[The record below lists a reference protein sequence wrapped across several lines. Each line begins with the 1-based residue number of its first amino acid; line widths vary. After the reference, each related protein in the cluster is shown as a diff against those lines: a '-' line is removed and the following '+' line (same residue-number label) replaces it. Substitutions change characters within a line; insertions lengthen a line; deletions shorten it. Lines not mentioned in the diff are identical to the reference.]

1 MSQTTFYST
10 GGYPIK
16 RSVFLLA
23 ACTLWLA
30 ALPAH
35 ALFLVNN
42 GGFDLNAADWN
53 AAGGGGPWAPGHV
66 ATGGNPGGYLTL
78 EGSNNT
84 WSVWY
89 QVINEN
95 LEVWGIPTGTTIIF
109 GADMIDLGTA
119 GNNTVGGLKIE
130 SWDGAMINDY
140 AVQFPVTTSWQ
151 RYSAEYTIPAQAES
165 LKMVL
170 TNVNYNGLGTA
181 KFGFDNVFFAI
192 AGGTPALKPV
202 PAVGRGVNPANP
214 ILSWTFPDPN
224 RPGDTLT
231 ADVYILESTTLLA
244 VEPNLGP
251 DLVDSD
257 VVKVAD
263 NITESVLDLSEAGY
277 PVQADRYYYWAV
289 HVNDPTAGTIK
300 GFTWYF
306 QTFDAPP
313 TSVNAG
319 ADQYVWLTMD
329 DGTPSDGKVTFT
341 LSGSVVDDGKSP
353 LTTTWTLDTVLTE
366 TDPATQVVIHNPNSL
381 TTQVTIDNTGWFF
394 FVLTAQD
401 EVGSVSDVVNVGVYA
416 NACQAANEDPSD
428 IPARYPGGH
437 GDIDGDCD
445 IDLEDLAI
453 IANTWLD
460 CMSDKLGCTP

>member
-1 MSQTTFYST
+1 MTKTSFFP
-10 GGYPIK
+10 GGFSF
-16 RSVFLLA
+16 RHSAGV
-23 ACTLWLA
+23 LA
-30 ALPAH
+30 ALFLILAAVPAH

-42 GGFDLNAADWN
+42 GGFDINAADWN

-78 EGSNNT
+78 QSNDNT

-95 LEVWGIPTGTTIIF
+95 LNVWGIPVGTTIVF
-109 GADMIDLGTA
+109 GADMIDLGPV

-130 SWDGAMINDY
+130 AWNGAMINDY
-140 AVQFPVTTSWQ
+140 AIQFPVTTSWQ
-151 RYSAEYTIPAQAES
+151 RYSAQYTIPAAAQS

-170 TNVNYNGLGTA
+170 TNVNNNGKGVA
-181 KFGFDNVFFAI
+181 RYGFDNVFFAI
-192 AGGTPALKPV
+192 PGGTPALKPV
-202 PAVGRGVNPANP
+202 PYVGRGLNPANP
-214 ILSWTFPDPN
+214 ILSWTYPDPN

-231 ADVYILESTTLLA
+231 ADVYVLESNVLLSR
-244 VEPNLGP
+244 EPNMGP
-251 DLVDSD
+251 VLVDPG

-263 NITESVLDLSEAGY
+263 DITASSINLLNAGY
-277 PVQADRYYYWAV
+277 TVQQDKYYYWAV
-289 HVNDPTAGTIK
+289 HVNDPTLGTIK

-313 TSVNAG
+313 VSANAG
-319 ADQYVWLTMD
+319 ADQYVWLTMN
-329 DGTPSDGKVTFT
+329 DGTPTDGKVTFT
-341 LSGSVVDDGKSP
+341 LSGSYVDDGKSP
-353 LTTTWTLDTVLTE
+353 VTATWALDPVLTQ

-401 EVGSVSDVVNVGVYA
+401 QVGSASDVVNVGVYA
-416 NACQAANEDPSD
+416 GACEAAYQDPSD
-428 IPARYPGGH
+428 IQTRYPNGH
-437 GDIDGDCD
+437 GDINGNCE

-453 IANTWLD
+453 LARSWLD
-460 CMSDKLGCTP
+460 CMSSKLGCTP

>member
-1 MSQTTFYST
+1 MSPKTSI
-10 GGYPIK
+10 GGFFIQQK
-16 RSVFLLA
+16 TLA
-23 ACTLWLA
+23 VA
-30 ALPAH
+30 ALILVFTAVPAK

-42 GGFDLNAADWN
+42 GGFDINAADWN

-66 ATGGNPGGYLTL
+66 AAGGNPGGYLTL
-78 EGSNNT
+78 EASNNT

-89 QVINEN
+89 QVINEDLN
-95 LEVWGIPTGTTIIF
+95 VWGIPVGTTIIF
-109 GADMIDLGTA
+109 GADMIDLGTT

-130 SWDGAMINDY
+130 AWNAAKIEEFP
-140 AVQFPVTTSWQ
+140 AQFTVTPTWQ
-151 RYSAEYTIPAQAES
+151 RYSAQYTIPSNAET

-181 KFGFDNVFFAI
+181 KFGFDNVFFAV
-192 AGGTPALKPV
+192 AGGTPALKPI

-214 ILSWTFPDPN
+214 IISWTYPDPN

-231 ADVYILESTTLLA
+231 ADVYILESDVLLTA
-244 VEPNLGP
+244 EPNLGP
-251 DLVDSD
+251 VMVDPG

-263 NITESVLDLSEAGY
+263 DITDSSINLLNAGY
-277 PVQADRYYYWAV
+277 TVQADKYYYWAV

-313 TSVNAG
+313 VSVDAG
-319 ADQYVWLTMD
+319 ADQYVWLTMN
-329 DGTPSDGKVTFT
+329 DGTPADGKVTFT

-366 TDPATQVVIHNPNSL
+366 TDPATQVVIHNPNNL

-401 EVGSVSDVVNVGVYA
+401 QVGSASDVVNVGVYA
-416 NACQAANEDPSD
+416 SACEAANQDPSD

-453 IANTWLD
+453 LANTWLD
-460 CMSDKLGCTP
+460 CMSGKLGCTP